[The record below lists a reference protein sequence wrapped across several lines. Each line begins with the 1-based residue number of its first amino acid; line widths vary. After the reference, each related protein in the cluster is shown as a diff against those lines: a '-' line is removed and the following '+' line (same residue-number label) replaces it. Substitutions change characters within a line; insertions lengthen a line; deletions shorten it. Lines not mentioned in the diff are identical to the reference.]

1 LKSGLGSLGRWLTDS
16 PFGFGSASISGS
28 SVVAVSLL
36 TPPVSYDTPN
46 RHLIL
51 FVAGFGVAV
60 AYTTLGGRSASTVKT
75 ASATTASFSE
85 AASAATE
92 EKKYPAP
99 PEMKIDVNKT
109 YTATLT
115 TTKGDIVL
123 TLFARKRPRPST
135 TLSSLPAI
143 ISMMAC
149 RFTASSPTS

>member
-1 LKSGLGSLGRWLTDS
+1 MTRQIAI
-16 PFGFGSASISGS
+16 F
-28 SVVAVSLL
+28 
-36 TPPVSYDTPN
+36 
-46 RHLIL
+46 IL

-123 TLFARKRPRPST
+123 TLFRQGSAQDRQQLCLPCPRSF
-135 TLSSLPAI
+135 L
-143 ISMMAC
+143 
-149 RFTASSPTS
+149 